1 MQFVSLK
8 VVNGVEGD
16 NIMISCH
23 LVRFRVHDLLF
34 CVRSNLCLLPPE
46 I

>member
-8 VVNGVEGD
+8 VVIGAEGD
-16 NIMISCH
+16 NVMISCH
-23 LVRFRVHDLLF
+23 LVRF
-34 CVRSNLCLLPPE
+34 CVRSNSYLLPPE